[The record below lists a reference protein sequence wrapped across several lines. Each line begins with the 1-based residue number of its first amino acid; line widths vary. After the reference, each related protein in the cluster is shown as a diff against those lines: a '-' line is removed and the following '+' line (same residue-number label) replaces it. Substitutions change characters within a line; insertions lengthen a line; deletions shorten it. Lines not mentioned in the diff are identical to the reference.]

1 MNKTISMTLYLTSY
15 TEVAEELKRTLK
27 STNREKVR
35 ENTDAFK
42 EFVEDTMNK
51 MEIRLFKAFDAGEIT
66 REEYED
72 ITKIHDKI
80 NEDYNYIVMTAE
92 KGVKKKN

>member
-1 MNKTISMTLYLTSY
+1 
-15 TEVAEELKRTLK
+15 
-27 STNREKVR
+27 
-35 ENTDAFK
+35 
-42 EFVEDTMNK
+42 MNK
-51 MEIRLFKAFDAGEIT
+51 MEIRLFKALDAGEIT
-66 REEYED
+66 REEYDD

>member
-1 MNKTISMTLYLTSY
+1 MTLYLASY
-15 TEVAEELKRTLK
+15 TEVAEELKQALK

-35 ENTDAFK
+35 ANIDAFK

-51 MEIRLFKAFDAGEIT
+51 MEIRLFKALDAGEIT
-66 REEYED
+66 REEYDD